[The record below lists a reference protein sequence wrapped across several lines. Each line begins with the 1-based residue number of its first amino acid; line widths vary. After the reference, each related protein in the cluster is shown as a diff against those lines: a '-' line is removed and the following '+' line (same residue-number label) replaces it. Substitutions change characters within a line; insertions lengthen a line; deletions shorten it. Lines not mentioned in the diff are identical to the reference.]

1 MQHNYVNMR
10 NNLTC
15 NLSMLYINI
24 IMLHGDINKSYAD
37 VKEFFFLHVD
47 IIPDRNHSLGE
58 RWYFVGSIVGT
69 TLTTGVGPT
78 SFCLQTQRNCL
89 RLVRCWQTS
98 FVQRA
103 METKCQ
109 PFPIIKCVWQ
119 MLGQHDLIAK
129 PVLNFFENL
138 ILLTGVFIV

>member
-1 MQHNYVNMR
+1 MQQNYVNMR

-24 IMLHGDINKSYAD
+24 IMLHGDINKSYAE
-37 VKEFFFLHVD
+37 VKEFFLHVD

-78 SFCLQTQRNCL
+78 SFCL
-89 RLVRCWQTS
+89 
-98 FVQRA
+98 
-103 METKCQ
+103 
-109 PFPIIKCVWQ
+109 
-119 MLGQHDLIAK
+119 
-129 PVLNFFENL
+129 
-138 ILLTGVFIV
+138 